1 MKIFLTFIAFVIAFL
16 LHKHLLYPIESY
28 IFSAEDDLIEH
39 ASLLYLPH
47 AIRIVAFYI
56 IGPIALLPIFLS
68 QCFTNLIFN
77 DAGLTQTV
85 NLSFLST
92 FAIFLGFYLYEFIK
106 KGNLFNINAT
116 VDWKKIIIVG
126 FLVSI
131 FNSTLSSFYINYFEH
146 NAIKFHLYLNFKYLT
161 GDMIG
166 LVLGMFMF
174 IVLLNFFKYWLR
186 NVRN

>member
-1 MKIFLTFIAFVIAFL
+1 MKFFLTFIAFTIAFL
-16 LHKHLLYPIESY
+16 LHKYLLSPIEIY
-28 IFSAEDDLIEH
+28 IFSTGNEIVEH

-47 AIRIVAFYI
+47 AIRIIAYYI

-68 QCFTNLIFN
+68 QCFTNIFFN
-77 DAGLTQTV
+77 DAGLTQSV
-85 NLSFLST
+85 NLSFIST
-92 FAIFLGFYLYEFIK
+92 FAIFAGFYLYGLIK
-106 KGNLFNINAT
+106 QSNLFNINTT

-131 FNSTLSSFYINYFEH
+131 FNSTLSSLYINYFEH
-146 NAIKFHLYLNFKYLT
+146 SVGKFHVYLNFKYLT

-174 IVLLNFFKYWLR
+174 IILLSLFKYCSR

>member
-1 MKIFLTFIAFVIAFL
+1 MKIFVTFVIFILAFL
-16 LHKHLLYPIESY
+16 FHKYLLSPIEIS
-28 IFSAEDDLIEH
+28 IFSEETTEH
-39 ASLLYLPH
+39 ASLIYLPH
-47 AIRIVAFYI
+47 AVRIIAYYV

-68 QCFTNLIFN
+68 QCLTNIFFN
-77 DAGLTQTV
+77 EAGLIITG
-85 NLSFLST
+85 NLSFIST
-92 FAIFLGFYLYEFIK
+92 FSIFAGFYLYRFIK

-146 NAIKFHLYLNFKYLT
+146 NANEFNVYLNFKYLT

-174 IVLLNFFKYWLR
+174 IVLLSIFKYWIR

>member
-1 MKIFLTFIAFVIAFL
+1 MKIILTFVAFIIAFL
-16 LHKHLLYPIESY
+16 LHKYLLYPIENY
-28 IFSAEDDLIEH
+28 IFFVEEEIVEH

-47 AIRIVAFYI
+47 AIRIIAYYV
-56 IGPIALLPIFLS
+56 IGPIALFPIFLS
-68 QCFTNLIFN
+68 QCFTNLLFN
-77 DAGLTQTV
+77 DAGLTETI
-85 NLSFLST
+85 NLSFIST
-92 FAIFLGFYLYEFIK
+92 FAILAGFLLYGFIK

-131 FNSTLSSFYINYFEH
+131 FNSTFSSFYINYFEYS
-146 NAIKFHLYLNFKYLT
+146 AGEFHMYLNFKYLT

-166 LVLGMFMF
+166 LVLGMFVF
-174 IVLLNFFKYWLR
+174 IMVLHIFKYWIR

>member
-1 MKIFLTFIAFVIAFL
+1 MKFFLTFIAFTIAFL
-16 LHKHLLYPIESY
+16 LHKYLLYPIEIY
-28 IFSAEDDLIEH
+28 FFSEEIAEH

-47 AIRIVAFYI
+47 AIRVIAYYV

-68 QCFTNLIFN
+68 QCFTNLFFN
-77 DAGLTQTV
+77 DAGLTETV
-85 NLSFLST
+85 NLSVIST
-92 FAIFLGFYLYEFIK
+92 FAIFAGFYLYGLIK
-106 KGNLFNINAT
+106 HGNLFNINAT

-131 FNSTLSSFYINYFEH
+131 FNSTLSSLYINYFEH
-146 NAIKFHLYLNFKYLT
+146 SSSDFHMYLNFKYLT
-161 GDMIG
+161 GDILG

-174 IVLLNFFKYWLR
+174 IIILHFFKYWIR

>member
-16 LHKHLLYPIESY
+16 LHKYLLSPIEIF
-28 IFSAEDDLIEH
+28 IFSEEKVKY
-39 ASLLYLPH
+39 ASLIYLPH
-47 AIRIVAFYI
+47 AVRIIAYYVF
-56 IGPIALLPIFLS
+56 GPIALLPIFLS

-92 FAIFLGFYLYEFIK
+92 FAIFLGFYLYGLIK
-106 KGNLFNINAT
+106 QSNLFNINAT
-116 VDWKKIIIVG
+116 VDWKKIIIIG

-131 FNSTLSSFYINYFEH
+131 FNSTLSSFYINYFEY
-146 NAIKFHLYLNFKYLT
+146 NAIEFHLYLNFKYLT

-174 IVLLNFFKYWLR
+174 ILLLNFFKYWLK

>member
-1 MKIFLTFIAFVIAFL
+1 MKIILTFVAFIIAFL
-16 LHKHLLYPIESY
+16 LHKYLLYPIENY
-28 IFSAEDDLIEH
+28 IFSAEDEIVEH

-47 AIRIVAFYI
+47 AIRIIAYYV

-68 QCFTNLIFN
+68 QCFTNLLFN
-77 DAGLTQTV
+77 NAGLTETV

-92 FAIFLGFYLYEFIK
+92 FAIFAGFYLYGLIK
-106 KGNLFNINAT
+106 QGNLFNINAT

-131 FNSTLSSFYINYFEH
+131 FNSTLSSLYIHYFEH
-146 NAIKFHLYLNFKYLT
+146 SAGKFHVYLNFKYLT

-166 LVLGMFMF
+166 LVLGMFVF
-174 IVLLNFFKYWLR
+174 IMVLHIFKYWVR

>member
-1 MKIFLTFIAFVIAFL
+1 MKIILTFVAFIIAFL
-16 LHKHLLYPIESY
+16 LHKYLLYPIENY
-28 IFSAEDDLIEH
+28 IFSAEDEIVEH

-47 AIRIVAFYI
+47 AIRIIAYYV

-68 QCFTNLIFN
+68 QCFTNLLFN
-77 DAGLTQTV
+77 NAGLTETV

-92 FAIFLGFYLYEFIK
+92 FAIFAGFYLYGLIK
-106 KGNLFNINAT
+106 QGNLFNINAT

-131 FNSTLSSFYINYFEH
+131 FNSTLSSLYINYFEH
-146 NAIKFHLYLNFKYLT
+146 SAGKFHVYLNFKYLT

-174 IVLLNFFKYWLR
+174 IILLSLFKYCSR

>member
-1 MKIFLTFIAFVIAFL
+1 MKIILIFIAFTIAFL
-16 LHKHLLYPIESY
+16 LHKYLLYPIEIY
-28 IFSAEDDLIEH
+28 IFTAENEIVEH

-47 AIRIVAFYI
+47 AIRIIAYYV

-68 QCFTNLIFN
+68 QCFTNIFFN
-77 DAGLTQTV
+77 DAGLTQSV
-85 NLSFLST
+85 NLSFIST
-92 FAIFLGFYLYEFIK
+92 FAIFAGFYLYGLIK
-106 KGNLFNINAT
+106 QGNLFNINAT

-131 FNSTLSSFYINYFEH
+131 FNSTLSSLYIHYFEH
-146 NAIKFHLYLNFKYLT
+146 SAGKFHVYLNFKYLT

-174 IVLLNFFKYWLR
+174 IMFLYFFKYW
-186 NVRN
+186 VRNARH

>member
-1 MKIFLTFIAFVIAFL
+1 MKIILIFVAFIIAFL
-16 LHKHLLYPIESY
+16 LHKYLLSPIEIF
-28 IFSAEDDLIEH
+28 IFSEKKVKY

-47 AIRIVAFYI
+47 AIRIIAYYV

-68 QCFTNLIFN
+68 QCFTNLLFN
-77 DAGLTQTV
+77 NAGLTETV

-92 FAIFLGFYLYEFIK
+92 FAIFAGFYLYGLIK
-106 KGNLFNINAT
+106 QGNLFNINAT

-131 FNSTLSSFYINYFEH
+131 FNSTLSSLYIHYFEH
-146 NAIKFHLYLNFKYLT
+146 SAGKFHVYLNFKYLT

-166 LVLGMFMF
+166 LVLGMFVF
-174 IVLLNFFKYWLR
+174 IMVLHIFKYWVR